1 MYGFN
6 ECEQT
11 LTQWM
16 CKYCLD
22 SEDQEETSHDRL
34 QLFGKVG
41 LNSVLLTEIDY
52 NEEQNLTENLVS
64 ASAETESW
72 GGSDLGRNPEDRCD
86 LPEALNR
93 KEVHGSNFTPKKEK
107 KAGMN
112 CNVSHFPI
120 GLVITS

>member
-1 MYGFN
+1 MYGFT
-6 ECEQT
+6 ECDQT

-16 CKYCLD
+16 WKYYLEN
-22 SEDQEETSHDRL
+22 EDQEETSHDRL

-72 GGSDLGRNPEDRCD
+72 GGSDLGRNPSGQEWVCR
-86 LPEALNR
+86 R
-93 KEVHGSNFTPKKEK
+93 YRQ
-107 KAGMN
+107 AG
-112 CNVSHFPI
+112 VS
-120 GLVITS
+120 